1 MYIHE
6 IYALKWLAPR
16 TLQGYQVGL
25 VVVIVTPQNILHKHC
40 CQFFL
45 GGCNTKEKRKTKVM
59 QNFGKQIR
67 CIMGDLQVV
76 NKTKNVVVFGR
87 KMVWKG
93 PKSF

>member
-6 IYALKWLAPR
+6 IYALKWLVPR

-25 VVVIVTPQNILHKHC
+25 VVVIVTPKTFCISIVVN
-40 CQFFL
+40 FSWD
-45 GGCNTKEKRKTKVM
+45 GCNTKEKRKTKVM